1 MSTLVDASGLVL
13 SKHTAQAQV
22 GVARA
27 PYPCHMRRHL
37 KGMFFSILA
46 AKIGR
51 MLHRRGHSTAAR
63 YVEHEL
69 HRRAGHGHGYGHGQG
84 YGHYGYHGH
93 YRSKGGYGHY
103 GYHGHYRPKRKR
115 RRYW

>member
-1 MSTLVDASGLVL
+1 
-13 SKHTAQAQV
+13 
-22 GVARA
+22 
-27 PYPCHMRRHL
+27 MRRHL

-51 MLHRRGHSTAAR
+51 MLHRRGHSTAAH
-63 YVEHEL
+63 YLQSEL
-69 HRRAGHGHGYGHGQG
+69 HRRGSHGHGH
-84 YGHYGYHGH
+84 GHYGYHGH

-103 GYHGHYRPKRKR
+103 GYHGHYRPKRKGR

>member
-1 MSTLVDASGLVL
+1 
-13 SKHTAQAQV
+13 
-22 GVARA
+22 
-27 PYPCHMRRHL
+27 MRRHL

-46 AKIGR
+46 AKLGR

-63 YVEHEL
+63 YLEHEL
-69 HRRAGHGHGYGHGQG
+69 HRRTGHGHGHGYGPGQGYGPG

-93 YRSKGGYGHY
+93 YRSKGGHGHY
-103 GYHGHYRPKRKR
+103 GYHGHYRPKRKGR

>member
-1 MSTLVDASGLVL
+1 
-13 SKHTAQAQV
+13 
-22 GVARA
+22 
-27 PYPCHMRRHL
+27 MRRHL

-46 AKIGR
+46 AKLGR
-51 MLHRRGHSTAAR
+51 LLHRRGHSTAAR

-69 HRRAGHGHGYGHGQG
+69 HRRAGHGHGHGQGHGPGYGPG

-93 YRSKGGYGHY
+93 YRSKSGYGHY
-103 GYHGHYRPKRKR
+103 GYHGHYRPKKKR

>member
-1 MSTLVDASGLVL
+1 
-13 SKHTAQAQV
+13 
-22 GVARA
+22 
-27 PYPCHMRRHL
+27 MRRHL

-46 AKIGR
+46 AKLGR
-51 MLHRRGHSTAAR
+51 LLHRRGHSTAAR
-63 YVEHEL
+63 YLEHEL
-69 HRRAGHGHGYGHGQG
+69 HRRAGHGHGHGQGHGPGYGPG

-103 GYHGHYRPKRKR
+103 GYHGHYRPKKKGR